1 MVYLSIFSL
10 ENNSSRQCGRSQHRQ
25 IFFPLVK
32 QLGRHFYLTQGYLN
46 MENVEGKGAQVLEYH
61 KIEDVFEDKECEI
74 LDTIL
79 YVSSID
85 L

>member
-1 MVYLSIFSL
+1 
-10 ENNSSRQCGRSQHRQ
+10 
-25 IFFPLVK
+25 
-32 QLGRHFYLTQGYLN
+32 
-46 MENVEGKGAQVLEYH
+46 MENVEGKGDQVLEYH